1 MRVGTNHDLSGE
13 LEQVY
18 VKGMK
23 RRAWRLVI
31 GTGAALLAAMAV
43 LSVAAFAQDVSTAT
57 TLRVETRSQ
66 NGQTQATANVAVT
79 GADGLPAKGV
89 VSIEDGNRLLAQA
102 ALNSSGLASP
112 AFTLP
117 GGNHTLRAV
126 YTGDATHQSSTSP
139 AAEVQADASATPNFQ
154 VSITPISPTT
164 LPMSLTAGQ
173 SGSLIVTLTP
183 EDNAALTSPMFVTL
197 SCSNLPSLVNCSFAP
212 ENVEISSTTPA
223 SCPAGY
229 PPAAC
234 PPTSQMVLSTNG
246 PGTSGG
252 PQPPASRTGTPLG
265 LSLLLPGALGLG
277 GLAWGARRRRW
288 LQRLAF
294 MALIG
299 LVATLGTTACN
310 PLYYYYNHGP
320 LPQVPT
326 PAGTYSIAVTA
337 QSSNGVTAITN
348 STSFVLTV
356 K

>member
-1 MRVGTNHDLSGE
+1 VRVGTNHNLSGE

-23 RRAWRLVI
+23 RRAWRLL
-31 GTGAALLAAMAV
+31 TGPGVALIAAIVLLSFTA
-43 LSVAAFAQDVSTAT
+43 SAQDISTAT
-57 TLRVETRSQ
+57 TLRVQTRSL
-66 NGQTQATANVAVT
+66 NGQMQATATVTVT

-89 VSIEDGNRLLAQA
+89 VSIEDGDRLLAQA
-102 ALNSSGLASP
+102 ALDTTGQANP

-117 GGNHTLRAV
+117 GGDHALRAV

-139 AAEVQADASATPNFQ
+139 ATEVQADAGATPSFQ
-154 VSITPISPTT
+154 VSITPIPPTT
-164 LPMSLTAGQ
+164 LPMNLTPGQ
-173 SGSLIVTLTP
+173 SGSLIVTVTP

-197 SCSNLPSLVNCSFAP
+197 SCSNLPTLVNCSFAP

-223 SCPAGY
+223 SCPAGS
-229 PPAAC
+229 PAAAC
-234 PPTSQMVLSTNG
+234 PPTSQMVLTTDG

-252 PQPPASRTGTPLG
+252 PQPPASRPATPLG

-277 GLAWGARRRRW
+277 GLAWGVRRRRW
-288 LQRLAF
+288 LQRLAL
-294 MALIG
+294 MALVG
-299 LVATLGTTACN
+299 LVVTLGATACN
-310 PLYYYYNHGP
+310 PLYRYYNHGP
-320 LPQVPT
+320 EPQVPT
-326 PAGTYSIAVTA
+326 PAGTYTIAVTA